1 MVSSRTKAESW
12 NVSPRS
18 ELQVVHVSDVH
29 RLLDVLML
37 ERHTGS
43 LHLRTGALVQQF
55 QIIANATIWKDQTVE
70 SLS

>member
-1 MVSSRTKAESW
+1 MVSSRTRAESW

-18 ELQVVHVSDVH
+18 ELQVVHVSEVQ
-29 RLLDVLML
+29 RLLDVLMP
-37 ERHTGS
+37 ERHTVS

-55 QIIANATIWKDQTVE
+55 QIIAKATIWKDKAVE